1 MAATATSAT
10 KPPTIQRN
18 ILKGLAIGK
27 IGWGSWGRGAHS
39 VTLYEALPQFSNSL
53 MTRFYRFG
61 FLLLAPCVAL
71 AQDQTSVQL
80 DVMQVTAG
88 RQPESHY
95 QVPPAVTVVTREDIE
110 QQNPQVID
118 QPLAYQTGAF
128 FQQAGPGQGIVI
140 VRGLKGSEVLHLVD
154 GMRLNN
160 AFFRNSPSQYLGL
173 VDPQNLAQ
181 IELLRGPNATIYG
194 SDAMGGVVHVLT
206 PEQHFDSDGWDLRG
220 GTRAYYESA
229 DLERSGRVSIAS
241 GHRELSVAAGLS
253 YSEFGQRRL
262 AEPGQSPDG
271 AGGFTLEDRVNDTEY
286 LSRGWD
292 VKTLWTPAGGHEL
305 MVSAHSFEV
314 PELQRYF
321 QTVPGYSGGTPARAV
336 AEFRNDR
343 RFYHLRYRYAVPLGF
358 LENIELHAARQ
369 AMTDDRLDRRQDDS
383 RDEFTFN
390 RSTLDGITAQA
401 ESGAGAHR
409 LRYGV
414 ELYRDQVDSSA
425 YRETPPGS
433 GAISTPDGT
442 FFSPFPDGSRAD
454 DFGAYL
460 FDEWRAGADWL
471 IEGGLRY
478 SRHETD
484 ITRGDRAFGAG
495 LSQDDF
501 TGSFGLRHALTP
513 SLAWTANLGRG
524 FRAPNLFDLALVGQ
538 RANNRVVIANLDL
551 KPESVTTVDMG
562 LKAVSGGW
570 ASEVTVFYTDYADRI
585 VTVNP
590 AFAEGTPEC
599 PNDGDPATDGCAQ
612 NQNIAQSRYYGLESG
627 ARYAFDGTV
636 GLRCTLNYTWGDQEQ
651 NGASTPAN
659 RVPPLNGMFGLEFRP
674 LASVSLEPYLFW
686 AGRQDRLDP
695 GDLADSRINPN
706 GSAGYAIANLRAGWM
721 PSPGARLQLD
731 LRNLL
736 DHAYREH
743 GSGIDGAGLGA
754 AVTAQ
759 WSFYSRPWGA
769 PTGWSG
775 RWESNPR
782 HWLGKPELYH

>member
-1 MAATATSAT
+1 
-10 KPPTIQRN
+10 
-18 ILKGLAIGK
+18 
-27 IGWGSWGRGAHS
+27 
-39 VTLYEALPQFSNSL
+39 
-53 MTRFYRFG
+53 MTRFPRFG
-61 FLLLAPCVAL
+61 FLLLAPCVAF
-71 AQDQTSVQL
+71 AQDETSVEL
-80 DVMQVTAG
+80 EVMQVTAG
-88 RQPESHY
+88 RQAESQY
-95 QVPPAVTVVTREDIE
+95 QVPQAVTVVTREDIAR
-110 QQNPQVID
+110 QGPQVIA
-118 QPLAYQTGAF
+118 QALAYQTGAF
-128 FQQAGPGQGIVI
+128 FQQSGPGQGIVI

-220 GTRAYYESA
+220 GARAYYDSA
-229 DLERSGRVSIAS
+229 DLERSGRVHLAS
-241 GHRELSVAAGLS
+241 GNRQLSVAAGFS

-271 AGGFTLEDRVNDTEY
+271 AGGFTLEDRVNDTDY
-286 LSRGWD
+286 RSRGWD
-292 VKTLWTPAGGHEL
+292 FKTLWTPAGGHEL
-305 MVSAHSFEV
+305 MAAAQSFEV

-321 QTVPGYSGGTPARAV
+321 QTVPGYSGAAPSRQI
-336 AEFRNDR
+336 AEFRDDR
-343 RFYHLRYRYAVPLGF
+343 RFYHLRYRYALPLAF
-358 LENIELHAARQ
+358 LENIELHLARQ
-369 AMTDDRLDRRQDDS
+369 VMTDDRLDRNNPQS
-383 RDEFTFN
+383 PPPPLRDEFTFN
-390 RSTLDGITAQA
+390 RSTLDGFTAQA

-409 LRYGV
+409 LRYGI

-425 YRETPPGS
+425 YRETPPDS
-433 GAISTPDGT
+433 GTISYPNGT
-442 FFSPFPDGSRAD
+442 SFFSPFPDGSRAD

-471 IEGGLRY
+471 FEAGLRY
-478 SRHETD
+478 SRHETE
-484 ITRGDRAFGAG
+484 IAQGDRAFGAG

-501 TGSFGLRHALTP
+501 TGSLGLRHVLTP

-538 RANNRVVIANLDL
+538 RANDRVVIANLDL

-562 LKAVSGGW
+562 LKAVGGGW

-651 NGASTPAN
+651 NGTSTPAN
-659 RVPPLNGMFGLEFRP
+659 RVPPLNGMFRVEFRP
-674 LASVSLEPYLFW
+674 LASVSIEPYLFW

-695 GDLADSRINPN
+695 SDLTDSRINPN
-706 GSAGYAIANLRAGWM
+706 GSAGYAIANLRAGWT

-736 DHAYREH
+736 DQPYREH

-754 AVTAQ
+754 ALTAQ
-759 WSFYSRPWGA
+759 FS
-769 PTGWSG
+769 
-775 RWESNPR
+775 
-782 HWLGKPELYH
+782 L